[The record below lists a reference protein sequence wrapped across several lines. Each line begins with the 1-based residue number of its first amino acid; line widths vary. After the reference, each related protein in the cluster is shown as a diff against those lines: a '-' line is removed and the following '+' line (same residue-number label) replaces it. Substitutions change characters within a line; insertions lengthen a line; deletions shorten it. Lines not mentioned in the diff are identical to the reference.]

1 MLHQKLNPRILSAR
15 TFSQLFRNSETDIS
29 ITLKVQG
36 CQDAVLSSSSESRMI
51 DVFIAKL
58 DMRKKKDEKKIVEFS
73 FSMASTRESESN
85 PA

>member
-1 MLHQKLNPRILSAR
+1 MRFYPR
-15 TFSQLFRNSETDIS
+15 Q
-29 ITLKVQG
+29 
-36 CQDAVLSSSSESRMI
+36 ESRMI

-58 DMRKKKDEKKIVEFS
+58 DMMGRKEDEKIVEFS